1 MSEIKKKYS
10 LDERKD
16 ITRKILEKY
25 EDKCP
30 IYLSLD
36 KEILSTINPIF
47 KKNINKYIVTSDLT
61 MTQFLSILRK
71 KINFSQNESL
81 TLFVEIYNDKKLINS
96 ILAPLTSSVASIYN
110 NYKDEDGFVYLKVVK
125 ENVFG

>member
-16 ITRKILEKY
+16 ITCKILEKY

-47 KKNINKYIVTSDLT
+47 KKNINRYIVTSNLT

-96 ILAPLTSSVASIYN
+96 ILAPLTSSVESIYN
-110 NYKDEDGFVYLKVVK
+110 NYKDEDGFLYLKVVK

>member
-1 MSEIKKKYS
+1 MSEIKRKYS

-36 KEILSTINPIF
+36 KEILSNINPIF
-47 KKNINKYIVTSDLT
+47 KKNVNRYIVTSNLT
-61 MTQFLSILRK
+61 MTQFLSVLRK

-81 TLFVEIYNDKKLINS
+81 TLFIEIYNDKKIINS
-96 ILAPLTSSVASIYN
+96 VLAPLSSTVETIYN
-110 NYKDEDGFVYLKVVK
+110 NYKDEDGFLYLKVVK